1 MTEVLDCEE
10 FSEISVRLS
19 SLMQDGE
26 LQIDPRIAQK
36 GYLSAAFKG
45 GQVILRTTKFV
56 GMIPLA
62 KDVSVR
68 VRPRA
73 TITNLAYML
82 GRSQKAPTAITGF
95 ARGYTSKFVRA
106 DNVER
111 LFGRS
116 LVDDAK
122 AIVRRGLIKRYLPP
136 SVNAPWKGRLLVSE
150 TVRKH
155 AAKGINFRHEFNQSV
170 LTTATIDNVAIREA
184 LKRVISWHRESDR
197 QSQTLVE
204 ANKVIA
210 NFANVGEWTE
220 SAANLVYA
228 LKGHLAGKGNIRSDY
243 SNALWSSY
251 AILDGCIPDVGNEGT
266 LRMDS
271 LILDVSEV
279 FEAYLR
285 RELSE
290 RLSRRG
296 YKVHDGWKKPKNFF
310 TDSSRYSVHPDM
322 IIVRDGHIVAI
333 LDAKYKPDVT
343 EQDRYE
349 VLSFMEVMRVD
360 VGGFV
365 CPAREQETSRSIGL
379 MASGKQ
385 MSMLRFDLATND
397 PSAEADKFANNVIKM
412 IERRSDFL

>member
-1 MTEVLDCEE
+1 MAEIIDCEE
-10 FSEISVRLS
+10 FNEISVRLS

-73 TITNLAYML
+73 SITNLAFML
-82 GRSQKAPTAITGF
+82 SRSQKAPTAISGF
-95 ARGYTSKFVRA
+95 ARGYTSKFVGTN
-106 DNVER
+106 DVER
-111 LFGRS
+111 LFGKS
-116 LVDDAK
+116 LVDDAN
-122 AIVRRGLIKRYLPP
+122 AIVRRGLIKRYHRPL
-136 SVNAPWKGRLLVSE
+136 VNAPWKGRFLVSE

-155 AAKGINFRHEFNQSV
+155 AAKGINFRHEFDQSI
-170 LTTATIDNVAIREA
+170 LTTATIDNIALREA
-184 LKRVISWHRESDR
+184 LKRVIKWYREFDR
-197 QSQTLVE
+197 QSQTLAE
-204 ANKVIA
+204 ANKIIS
-210 NFANVGEWTE
+210 NFANVSEWTD
-220 SAANLVYA
+220 STASLVYA
-228 LKGHLAGKGNIRSDY
+228 LKGHLAGRGNIRSDY

-290 RLSRRG
+290 RLRLKG
-296 YKVHDGWKKPKNFF
+296 FKVYDGWKKPQNFF
-310 TDSSRYSVHPDM
+310 TDSNRYSVHPDM
-322 IIVRDGHIVAI
+322 IVVRDGKIVAI
-333 LDAKYKPDVT
+333 LDAKYKPDVS

-349 VLSFMEVMRVD
+349 VLSFMDVMKVD

-365 CPAREQETSRSIGL
+365 CPARDQEKSRPIGL

-385 MSMLRFDLATND
+385 MTMLRFDLAANN
-397 PSAEADKFANNVIKM
+397 PSEEADKFASNVEKM
-412 IERRSDFL
+412 IVRRSDFQ